1 VAAVARILVTR
12 PQPFAAGT
20 AARLS
25 AMGHVPVLAPMLEIL
40 PSADVRIDLAGVAA
54 LALTSRT
61 AVESVASLVAARPE
75 LAALFSLP
83 TFTVGA
89 VTAEAARSAGFGAVA
104 SADGDLEDLARLI
117 RDRVPATAGGVLHL
131 AGEDRSGDLEE
142 ELASTGHSVAHVV
155 VYSAVRAKRL
165 TDAAA
170 EALASGGLDAA
181 LVYSRRTAQSFVDA
195 VERAGLMAALRR
207 LPCLGI
213 SVAALGPLIEARV
226 RDLRAAAAPNENA
239 LFALLNG
246 LGTAG

>member
-1 VAAVARILVTR
+1 MARILVTR
-12 PQPFAAGT
+12 PQPLATGT
-20 AARLS
+20 AARLT

-40 PSADVRIDLAGVAA
+40 PRADAPIDLAGVAA

-61 AVESVASLVAARPE
+61 AVESVVALAGARPE
-75 LAALFSLP
+75 LAALFGLP

-89 VTAEAARSAGFGAVA
+89 VTAETARSAGFGAVV
-104 SADGDLEDLARLI
+104 SADGDLKDLARLI
-117 RDRVPATAGGVLHL
+117 GDRLPASAGRVLHL

-142 ELASTGHSVAHVV
+142 ELASTGHTVAHAV
-155 VYSAVRAKRL
+155 VYSAVRATRL

-170 EALASGGLDAA
+170 AALANGGLDAV
-181 LVYSRRTAQSFVDA
+181 LVYSTRTAQSFVDA
-195 VERAGLMAALRR
+195 VERAGLMPMLRR
-207 LPCLGI
+207 VPCLGI

-226 RDLRAAAAPNENA
+226 RDLRAAAAPNEKA